1 MAVFSKLPIPS
12 PFPEE
17 IIEKII
23 KALDQQKN
31 VNSEDIKNCVLVS
44 QQFYRIAYPIV
55 FKSISV
61 MGPSDRLEPFLE
73 LLEALEEGRLKGE
86 VVTSMTLRG
95 VKEEFKHQVA
105 LYQRL
110 STCMLLE
117 ILHYTP
123 NLKVVKLYGIKLCS
137 CGHEDFHP
145 IISLPEHMSAV
156 IFDRVLLRSYH
167 TRLNQLQ
174 HYHLFDILQPQQL
187 CMIYTVTFPS
197 MAGFSKLRFRQPKF
211 YMKYVDPFSLHALQD
226 VYNVEDLQ
234 LWDVDTLHQ
243 TNVASI
249 LRGSQDTLRKIVI
262 GAHLGMAEL
271 GK

>member
-55 FKSISV
+55 FRSISV

-86 VVTSMTLRG
+86 VVMSMTLRG

-105 LYQRL
+105 LYQ
-110 STCMLLE
+110 
-117 ILHYTP
+117 
-123 NLKVVKLYGIKLCS
+123 
-137 CGHEDFHP
+137 
-145 IISLPEHMSAV
+145 
-156 IFDRVLLRSYH
+156 
-167 TRLNQLQ
+167 
-174 HYHLFDILQPQQL
+174 
-187 CMIYTVTFPS
+187 
-197 MAGFSKLRFRQPKF
+197 
-211 YMKYVDPFSLHALQD
+211 
-226 VYNVEDLQ
+226 
-234 LWDVDTLHQ
+234 
-243 TNVASI
+243 
-249 LRGSQDTLRKIVI
+249 
-262 GAHLGMAEL
+262 
-271 GK
+271 